1 MGLTDGS
8 SPGPRFDGEGP
19 TDTGREEGG
28 IMTSGKIAVLAL
40 AVLVAIG
47 GGVAFAGRA
56 ATTPSDVDAVQ
67 IRSDDDARRDDD
79 PADGVEPVEDD
90 RDDDTGDG
98 DDTKGDDGT
107 SGGWSRT
114 GDGDD
119 TGGNTGGDDP
129 ETRTAASVSG
139 GGDTT

>member
-1 MGLTDGS
+1 
-8 SPGPRFDGEGP
+8 
-19 TDTGREEGG
+19 
-28 IMTSGKIAVLAL
+28 MTTGKIAVLAL

-47 GGVAFAGRA
+47 GGAALAGRA
-56 ATTPSDVDAVQ
+56 ATTPTNVDAVQ

-79 PADGVEPVEDD
+79 PADGTDPVEDD

-119 TGGNTGGDDP
+119 TKGDDGTSGGWSRTGDGNTGGNTGANTGGDDP

-139 GGDTT
+139 GGDAT